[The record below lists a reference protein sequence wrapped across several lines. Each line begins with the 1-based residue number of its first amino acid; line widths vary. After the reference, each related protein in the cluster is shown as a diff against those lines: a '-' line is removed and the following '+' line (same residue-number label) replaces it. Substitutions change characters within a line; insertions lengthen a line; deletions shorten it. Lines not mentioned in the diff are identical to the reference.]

1 MKNKKVQ
8 QLILK
13 VLSVLEEIKRVGM
26 VKSIIYPVVLCLSVL
41 YFVAFVMK
49 DSANHKFV
57 RDICREFVNGPY
69 NMVALIYNKFALNKI
84 SYKTRL
90 CHNKWLVFDEK

>member
-57 RDICREFVNGPY
+57 RDICKEFLSLFAIFLYPLYFFNGIIFCFS
-69 NMVALIYNKFALNKI
+69 L
-84 SYKTRL
+84 SR
-90 CHNKWLVFDEK
+90 